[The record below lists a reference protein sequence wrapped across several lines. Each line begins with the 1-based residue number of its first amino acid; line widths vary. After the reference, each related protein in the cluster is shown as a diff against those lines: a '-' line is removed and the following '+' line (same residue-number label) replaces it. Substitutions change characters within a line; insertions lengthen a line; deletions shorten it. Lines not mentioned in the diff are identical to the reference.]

1 LDALAENMP
10 EALIVSGAEAYL
22 KKTAGSIEKAHS
34 SVRVTWEIVVGSDVA
49 GILVSMAEGSR
60 PADGEVIHLA
70 SSEAES
76 AHISADSAYT
86 LLAIATHGRTGIMRW
101 VWGSIT
107 ERVVQKTEIPLLLVR
122 PRQNS

>member
-1 LDALAENMP
+1 MP

-22 KKTAGSIEKAHS
+22 KKTAGSIEKAHPG
-34 SVRVTWEIVVGSDVA
+34 VRVSWEIVAGSDVA

-60 PADGEVIHLA
+60 PADDEVIHRA
-70 SSEAES
+70 SSEAEKS
-76 AHISADSAYT
+76 TSVSADGGYT

-122 PRQNS
+122 PD